1 MMVWFSRWDAYFGC
15 CRECDNEK
23 LVTSLQTA
31 MSFQTTHSI
40 SCLDILFCFVFI
52 FKPCEII
59 SNICLLAFPPLISWI
74 KNNICAFI
82 YLGGIFTLWSTIYLC
97 VYMHICMYIC
107 IFNTRVSGTFYY
119 FFYTRISIYFSIKN
133 ID

>member
-1 MMVWFSRWDAYFGC
+1 MTVWFSHWDAYFGC

-40 SCLDILFCFVFI
+40 SCLDILFCFYFYTL
-52 FKPCEII
+52 CEII
-59 SNICLLAFPPLISWI
+59 SNICLLAFLPLISWI

-82 YLGGIFTLWSTIYLC
+82 YFGGGIFTLWSTIYLY
-97 VYMHICMYIC
+97 VCMYIC
-107 IFNTRVSGTFYY
+107 MNVCMYFQYKSFWNIFIIILTPEYLS
-119 FFYTRISIYFSIKN
+119 ISQ
-133 ID
+133 